1 MKSLELT
8 KPITTESLLSE
19 FESRFNMT
27 MDLTKFNEHELQDYA
42 NHVRT
47 KIHEITQNTHFGQ
60 ELKDNSYQKSQMM
73 LDIINQ
79 AITERKL
86 GEYGG
91 DTGNSILDK
100 ATAPIKDKLSKGQA
114 LSPEERTAA
123 SKLMAMKKM
132 PKGTGTMMGVKE
144 VGEEQSE
151 INEVPGAGLVKRG
164 LRSLGAKAAGA
175 IGMKGTAAGL
185 KGAAQADKKARELYT
200 QLRRYAGQTGGDVDA
215 LTVTDLQSF
224 LQKQG
229 YKTDRTPKGPAG
241 KVLNKQQVD
250 DILMKSVQDT
260 FRFQA
265 PATAKSQE
273 KSTMQTD
280 FMKQFKQMA
289 SDPATKKKLMS
300 ILQGQTVPA
309 ESVTENPAM
318 ALGRVA
324 AKAAGSAAGTTVANR
339 AMNKLGMKEGVEE
352 QSELILAAKDMMDKV
367 TGYLEDLASM
377 KTEGMLELADR
388 IRDEMGAEKSDAF
401 LQKIQP
407 AIEQAEATLT
417 TTRQELDNG
426 VRILTGEEVASEPM
440 GADDTMDMD
449 TDLDSLDTDM
459 DDTETDEFGAS
470 DAEAGGTEPEG
481 REQRESKE
489 VFEASNRLYS
499 KLAGK

>member
-1 MKSLELT
+1 MKSLDLT
-8 KPITTESLLSE
+8 KPITTESLLKE

-27 MDLTKFNEHELQDYA
+27 MDLSQFNEEELHDYA

-60 ELKDNSYQKSQMM
+60 ELKDDSYQKNQMM

-91 DTGNSILDK
+91 NMDNPILDK
-100 ATAPIKDKLSKGQA
+100 ATAPIKDKLAKGQP
-114 LSPEERTAA
+114 LSPDERTAA
-123 SKLMAMKKM
+123 SKLMAMKQM
-132 PKGTGTMMGVKE
+132 PKGTGTMMGV
-144 VGEEQSE
+144 
-151 INEVPGAGLVKRG
+151 
-164 LRSLGAKAAGA
+164 
-175 IGMKGTAAGL
+175 
-185 KGAAQADKKARELYT
+185 
-200 QLRRYAGQTGGDVDA
+200 
-215 LTVTDLQSF
+215 
-224 LQKQG
+224 
-229 YKTDRTPKGPAG
+229 
-241 KVLNKQQVD
+241 
-250 DILMKSVQDT
+250 
-260 FRFQA
+260 
-265 PATAKSQE
+265 
-273 KSTMQTD
+273 
-280 FMKQFKQMA
+280 
-289 SDPATKKKLMS
+289 
-300 ILQGQTVPA
+300 
-309 ESVTENPAM
+309 
-318 ALGRVA
+318 
-324 AKAAGSAAGTTVANR
+324 
-339 AMNKLGMKEGVEE
+339 KEGVEE

-367 TGYLEDLASM
+367 TSFLEDLASM

-426 VRILTGEEVASEPM
+426 VRILTGEEVASDPM

-449 TDLDSLDTDM
+449 TTDADLDDLETD
-459 DDTETDEFGAS
+459 DLESDEFGAS

-489 VFEASNRLYS
+489 VFETSNRLYS